1 MSRPRVFLLTY
12 PSLFGAATIAA
23 FGQEKRIDVVGVG
36 LSDRIFKGKG
46 CVQSSLRFTGKTGP
60 QYAAFTLL
68 ITNAAWKYL
77 KAFSPLTRLLP
88 AMNARTVVLGADR
101 EIARVRALRPDY
113 IVSCYFNQIIP
124 MPLARIARI
133 GCINSH
139 ASLLPAHR
147 GPDPVF
153 WAIENG
159 DQSCGVSVHVVEEH
173 IDTGPLLE
181 QRVIDVQPARSV
193 FGAARRLWQ
202 AAAACAVEFV
212 AQGRSCHAA
221 ARQAEYLASHEPWP
235 TSADVRRLR
244 SRGIPLLDLEDYSR
258 ALRETARELAKC
270 AAVAG

>member
-181 QRVIDVQPARSV
+181 QRMIDVQSARSV
-193 FGAARRLWQ
+193 FGAAHRLWQ

-221 ARQAEYLASHEPWP
+221 ARQADYLASHEPWP

-258 ALRETARELAKC
+258 APRETARELAKC
-270 AAVAG
+270 AAVAR